1 METCITSPQV
11 MNTSTSISFGIF
23 IIITCIIQISL
34 SQPINPSVLCL
45 RDPLLGFSAQTGEYQ
60 QQTNMEINAHPVW
73 KLQGDEGLDGKY
85 GYPGTDAFIYLRDGD
100 GDEDWYWVITH
111 DSDFTATEDT
121 GLVLRCAVGTDIWNP
136 SLCPSWNGFNG
147 TSDSGVS
154 GVNVTDGICPTCSAL
169 RAYVEIYAPDLVR
182 GAVKTRILL
191 SSHALFPP
199 YEYNI
204 PYTDSVALPNTD
216 DICDPNASLSTNI
229 TNIIVVLFESIGD
242 CTIHRKVLS
251 AEQHGARAVLMANGE
266 SSEVIN
272 IVDDDTLGNITTS
285 IPVRG
290 ITKDTGESLSLA
302 SLDWNVP
309 VSIRFKCNTP
319 TLAPTIAPSV
329 SSTTPS
335 LGTYYR
341 SFLIIDGTFIST
353 YYRSFLIAPTI
364 APSISPTVAPSL
376 PSKDAP
382 SLAPTEDHTTA
393 PTEAT
398 ENSTNAQSTQE
409 SVYDHPSRGYTLQLA
424 NSIPFFVFVM
434 NMVMA

>member
-11 MNTSTSISFGIF
+11 MNTSTSICFGIF

-251 AEQHGARAVLMANGE
+251 AEQHGARAVLMTNGE

-335 LGTYYR
+335 L
-341 SFLIIDGTFIST
+341 
-353 YYRSFLIAPTI
+353 APTI

-398 ENSTNAQSTQE
+398 EKSTNAQSTQE